1 MSTYV
6 GLFCSFL
13 LLFQSG
19 FPSTAIG
26 QQNTVAISAPLVLEE
41 GTPVKL
47 RISQTVSSADAR
59 VDDKV
64 EFEVLEDVKVGE
76 ILVIPKGG
84 IAWGTVTE
92 AQPKKRMARGG
103 KLEIVMD
110 SVRLVDGQKAALR
123 ATKEGKGG
131 GHTGGMTI
139 GIVAA
144 AIVFWPAAP
153 LFLLMHGKD
162 ITFPKGTEV
171 PTFINGNMRLD
182 PAKFGEIPVTQQEIA
197 ASTSVTISSTPA
209 GAEIYVDQNFVGNTP
224 STVNAPTGKHSISV
238 KKPGFQEWVR
248 ELAISGGAITL
259 TAELI
264 PGSTGPATLT
274 AERIPGSTVPA
285 AVPSKNAATTTEL
298 ASNPSGE
305 RQSASRGQGSE
316 PVVARVASGWI
327 GISTK
332 HYPGKGAVV
341 TAVTSDG
348 PAAKAGLKAGD
359 IINSLDGTIVVNE
372 DFGAEIAKYKPGT
385 KISIVYIRNEWGVKT
400 TVTVGISP
408 S

>member
-1 MSTYV
+1 MSKYL

-13 LLFQSG
+13 LVFQTCL
-19 FPSTAIG
+19 PSAALG
-26 QQNTVAISAPLVLEE
+26 QQETATISAPLVLED

-47 RISQTVSSADAR
+47 RISQTVSSADAH
-59 VDDKV
+59 VNDKV

-92 AQPKKRMARGG
+92 AQPKRRMARGG

-110 SVRLVDGQKAALR
+110 SVRLVDAQKAALR

-131 GHTGGMTI
+131 GHTGGMAI

-171 PTFINGNMRLD
+171 PTFINGNMTLD
-182 PAKFGEIPVTQQEIA
+182 QAKFRQSLEGSTQPQPQVTTA
-197 ASTSVTISSTPA
+197 LTTVTISSMPA
-209 GAEIYVDQNFVGNTP
+209 GAEIYIDENFVGNTP
-224 STVNAPTGKHSISV
+224 STVNVPTGKHSITV
-238 KKPGFQEWVR
+238 KKQGFQNWARAV
-248 ELAISGGAITL
+248 ATSGGAITL
-259 TAELI
+259 TAELVGGTI
-264 PGSTGPATLT
+264 VPVTASERKSPASSEV
-274 AERIPGSTVPA
+274 APNSFVEERPA
-285 AVPSKNAATTTEL
+285 L
-298 ASNPSGE
+298 QGQDAS
-305 RQSASRGQGSE
+305 
-316 PVVARVASGWI
+316 PVVEGTTPGWI

-332 HYPGKGAVV
+332 HTAGGGALV
-341 TAVTSDG
+341 TAVMPDG
-348 PAAKAGLKAGD
+348 PAAKAGLKVGD
-359 IINSLDGTIVVNE
+359 VINELDGTPVINQ
-372 DFGAEIAKYKPGT
+372 DFKTEIAKYKAGT
-385 KISIVYIRNEWGVKT
+385 KISIGYVRDEWGVKT
-400 TVTVGISP
+400 TVTVGTRP